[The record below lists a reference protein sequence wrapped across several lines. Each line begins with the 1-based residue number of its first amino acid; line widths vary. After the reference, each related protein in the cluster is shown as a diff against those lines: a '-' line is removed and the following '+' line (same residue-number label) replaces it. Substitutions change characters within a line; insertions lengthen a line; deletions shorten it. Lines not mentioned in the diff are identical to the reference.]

1 VIDLLI
7 RGGDVLD
14 GTGAPAQ
21 RADVAIDGGRIVAV
35 TTDREAAPDA
45 RRVIDADGLT
55 VAPGF
60 IDLHSHS
67 DFSLP
72 TNPGA
77 LNSISQGVT
86 TEILGNCGYSPAP
99 LAHDPRRRAE
109 QIAANSGL
117 GLGLACDWWSFGEF
131 ADVLDEAKP
140 AVDCALLVGHGTVRL
155 AVVGG
160 DDREA
165 TPAELDRMRGYV
177 ADALA
182 AGAVGMSSGLVYPP
196 GSYASTDELV
206 QVGEPL
212 RGGAGVYASHIRSE
226 GFGLLDAI
234 REAIDIGRRLETTVE
249 VSHLKAAGL
258 PNHGKSTEALAIL
271 DAARAEGLEV
281 GNDAYPY
288 LAGSTLLTQLLPPWV
303 QDGGTD
309 ALVERLR
316 SPEIRARVTH
326 DVEDGVPGWMSYSV
340 HSGGFDK
347 ITISGVGTPALQHL
361 EGRTLA
367 ESAALAGKAPLDL
380 VYDTLVED
388 HGATVMIVTL
398 MADEDVETI
407 LRHASTGIG
416 SDQLGVTSP
425 TARVHPRCYGTFAR
439 VLGWGVRE
447 RGLTTLPDAIR
458 RMTSLAAGT
467 MGLHDRGRLAPGLQ
481 ADVVVFD
488 PARIA
493 DTATYEE
500 PTRLAVGVEATILRG
515 GVAMEHGEV
524 VDAHLGRVVRVGRPA

>member
-35 TTDREAAPDA
+35 SSEPWSAPDA

-60 IDLHSHS
+60 IDLHSHA

-72 TNPGA
+72 TYPGA

-99 LAHDPRRRAE
+99 LARDPRRREE

-131 ADVLDEAKP
+131 ADRLEEAKP

-165 TPAELDRMRGYV
+165 TPAELDRMRRHV
-177 ADALA
+177 ADALE
-182 AGAVGMSSGLVYPP
+182 AGAVGMSTGLVSPP

-206 QVGEPL
+206 YVGEPL

-226 GFGLLDAI
+226 GFGLLEAI

-271 DAARAEGLEV
+271 DAARAEGLAV

-316 SPEIRARVTH
+316 SRAIRDRVTH
-326 DVEDGVPGWMSYSV
+326 DVRNGVPGWMSYSV

-361 EGRTLA
+361 EGHTIA
-367 ESAALAGKAPLDL
+367 DAATRAGKEPLEL

-398 MADEDVETI
+398 MADQDVETI

-447 RGLTTLPDAIR
+447 RALATLPEAIR
-458 RMTSLAAGT
+458 RMTSLGAET
-467 MGLHDRGRLAPGLQ
+467 MGLRDRGRLAPDLQ
-481 ADVVVFD
+481 ADVVIFD
-488 PARIA
+488 PSRIA

-500 PTRLAVGVEATILRG
+500 PTKLAVGVEAVVLRG
-515 GVAMEHGEV
+515 GIAMDHGEV
-524 VDAHLGRVVRVGRPA
+524 VDAHLGRVVRMGRRA

>member
-1 VIDLLI
+1 
-7 RGGDVLD
+7 
-14 GTGAPAQ
+14 
-21 RADVAIDGGRIVAV
+21 
-35 TTDREAAPDA
+35 
-45 RRVIDADGLT
+45 
-55 VAPGF
+55 
-60 IDLHSHS
+60 
-67 DFSLP
+67 
-72 TNPGA
+72 
-77 LNSISQGVT
+77 
-86 TEILGNCGYSPAP
+86 
-99 LAHDPRRRAE
+99 
-109 QIAANSGL
+109 
-117 GLGLACDWWSFGEF
+117 
-131 ADVLDEAKP
+131 
-140 AVDCALLVGHGTVRL
+140 
-155 AVVGG
+155 
-160 DDREA
+160 
-165 TPAELDRMRGYV
+165 
-177 ADALA
+177 
-182 AGAVGMSSGLVYPP
+182 MSTGLVYPP

-206 QVGEPL
+206 YVGEPL

-226 GFGLLDAI
+226 GFGLLEAI

-271 DAARAEGLEV
+271 DAARAEGLAV

-316 SPEIRARVTH
+316 SRAIRDRVTH
-326 DVEDGVPGWMSYSV
+326 DVRNGVPGWMSYSV

-347 ITISGVGTPALQHL
+347 ITISGVGTSALQHL
-361 EGRTLA
+361 EGRTIA
-367 ESAALAGKAPLDL
+367 EAATRAGKEPLEL

-398 MADEDVETI
+398 MADQDVETI

-447 RGLTTLPDAIR
+447 RALATLPEAIR
-458 RMTSLAAGT
+458 RMTSLGAET
-467 MGLHDRGRLAPGLQ
+467 MGLRDRGRLAPDLQ
-481 ADVVVFD
+481 ADVVIFD
-488 PARIA
+488 PSRIA

-500 PTRLAVGVEATILRG
+500 PTKLAVGVEAVVLRG
-515 GVAMEHGEV
+515 GIAMDHGEV
-524 VDAHLGRVVRVGRPA
+524 VDAHLGRVVRMGRRA

>member
-14 GTGAPAQ
+14 GTGTPAQ

-35 TTDREAAPDA
+35 TTDRDAAPDA
-45 RRVIDADGLT
+45 HRVIDADGLT

-60 IDLHSHS
+60 IDLHSHA

-99 LAHDPRRRAE
+99 LARDPRRREE

-117 GLGLACDWWSFGEF
+117 GLGLACDWWSFSEF
-131 ADVLDEAKP
+131 ADRLDEAKP

-165 TPAELDRMRGYV
+165 TPAELDRMRAYV
-177 ADALA
+177 GDALA

-196 GSYASTDELV
+196 GSYATTDELV
-206 QVGEPL
+206 HVGEPL

-226 GFGLLDAI
+226 GFGLLEAI

-258 PNHGKSTEALAIL
+258 PNHGKSIEALAIL

-316 SPEIRARVTH
+316 SPDIRARVTH
-326 DVEDGVPGWMSYSV
+326 DVQNGVPGWMSYSV

-347 ITISGVGTPALQHL
+347 ITISGVGTPALKHL

-367 ESAALAGKAPLDL
+367 ESAALAGKDPLEL
-380 VYDTLVED
+380 VYETLVED

-398 MADEDVETI
+398 MADQDVETI

-500 PTRLAVGVEATILRG
+500 PTRLAVGIEATVLRG
-515 GVAMEHGEV
+515 NVAMEHGEV
-524 VDAHLGRVVRVGRPA
+524 VDAHLGRVVRVDRPA